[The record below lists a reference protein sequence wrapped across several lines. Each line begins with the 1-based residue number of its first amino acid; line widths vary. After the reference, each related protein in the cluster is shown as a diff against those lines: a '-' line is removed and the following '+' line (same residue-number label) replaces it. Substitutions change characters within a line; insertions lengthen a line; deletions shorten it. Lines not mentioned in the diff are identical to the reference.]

1 MVGTAGAIKTCQ
13 AEWDFCT
20 TSYGKSSCKACGSRK
35 SAGNQLKPHIN
46 LRANVQ
52 MGKGKYHRHTF
63 SPTCHHEGLK
73 ARFSHNQTVPG
84 LYSRKVINSG
94 WWYND
99 RIMGVRPAIGIHET
113 YRTTIV
119 LNSSVNLWHTCS
131 GRTANRKSTLPRYHW
146 NNFANYCQ
154 FIEVLPSIN
163 VKAFCLFV
171 SSLTSLQMPS

>member
-20 TSYGKSSCKACGSRK
+20 TSYGKSSRKACGSRK

-84 LYSRKVINSG
+84 LYSRNVINSG
-94 WWYND
+94 W
-99 RIMGVRPAIGIHET
+99 
-113 YRTTIV
+113 
-119 LNSSVNLWHTCS
+119 
-131 GRTANRKSTLPRYHW
+131 
-146 NNFANYCQ
+146 
-154 FIEVLPSIN
+154 
-163 VKAFCLFV
+163 
-171 SSLTSLQMPS
+171 